1 MTAIAMPT
9 IFINKY
15 LYDKFIEP
23 GIEYRMPFFPSSPT
37 AIDDFTEQFP
47 NGDQFY
53 VYDRMMKMRRTP
65 FPHIKNEQMLM
76 YFYARGASPS
86 DSIVSIYESSQK
98 IQDWLD
104 RGDESAQ
111 DVNEWIKSQLDVNGE
126 MVVGTGNL
134 QKKFKPVYFH
144 SFKVF
149 QLQETADIIDFGT
162 ARTWAGNKLIVEYTY
177 HTPQDYNSTI

>member
-1 MTAIAMPT
+1 MTAVAMAT
-9 IFINKY
+9 RFINGYISEK
-15 LYDKFIEP
+15 LSDE
-23 GIEYRMPFFPSSPT
+23 RVTPFFPVSPT

-47 NGDQFY
+47 EGNQFY

-76 YFYARGASPS
+76 YFYARS
-86 DSIVSIYESSQK
+86 DSNGLDSISNIIESSQK
-98 IQDWLD
+98 IQDLLD

-111 DVNEWIKSQLDVNGE
+111 ELNAWIATKLDVSGE
-126 MVVGTGNL
+126 MVVGTGSL
-134 QKKFKPVYFH
+134 QVKFRPVYFH

-162 ARTWAGNKLIVEYTY
+162 ARTWAGNKLILDYTY
-177 HTPQDYNSTI
+177 HTPKDYNSTL